1 MRFRVSLIVLLM
13 GAMVALTTLAY
24 VETPDPVWLGG
35 FYDEDADDVLV
46 YVQTHLNAVEPP
58 ILAAAPVSVRCRHA
72 PLELYECLAPGS
84 IPSARHPRAPP
95 PCSLLHPA

>member
-1 MRFRVSLIVLLM
+1 MRSRVTLILLLM

-24 VETPDPVWLGG
+24 AETPDPAWLGG
-35 FYDEDADDVLV
+35 FYDEDADDVFV

-58 ILAAAPVSVRCRHA
+58 ILAVAPVSVPCRHA
-72 PLELYECLAPGS
+72 LLEPYECVASGS

-95 PCSLLHPA
+95 AL